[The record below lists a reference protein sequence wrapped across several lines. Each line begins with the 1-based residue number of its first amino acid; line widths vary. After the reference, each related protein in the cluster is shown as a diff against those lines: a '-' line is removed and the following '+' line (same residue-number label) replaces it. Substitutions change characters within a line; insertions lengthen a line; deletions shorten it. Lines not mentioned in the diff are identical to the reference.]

1 VELVGLLAFFQA
13 PLSPTTAFAS
23 DHFDLITALPTPAF
37 RFQPLQ
43 YPMWASG
50 KNWVSQHGCFRT
62 CALPSLLGFLA
73 GALIMNFWS
82 VRREDLVQH
91 HTQSASTYS
100 GYFRRHDNT
109 TAGDGQ
115 PSKELVLSHH
125 VKGAAGGATGTSSS
139 TTAVAPVADLPD
151 FLKDTAIIS
160 MASGD
165 VSGRQAIALFQS
177 LRNVGTRVPNLV
189 VLLARGGTGSANC
202 NDAAWKKRNN
212 RERVACHDKDTIAPE
227 ILSEEYIAT
236 LEKLGVQI
244 RVVDPVPRNKYT
256 HEIVGASAEGPQ

>member
-1 VELVGLLAFFQA
+1 
-13 PLSPTTAFAS
+13 
-23 DHFDLITALPTPAF
+23 
-37 RFQPLQ
+37 
-43 YPMWASG
+43 MWASG

-100 GYFRRHDNT
+100 GYFRRHDNAT
-109 TAGDGQ
+109 LGDGLS
-115 PSKELVLSHH
+115 SKDLVLSRH
-125 VKGAAGGATGTSSS
+125 VKGAAGAATSTDTSSS
-139 TTAVAPVADLPD
+139 TTAAAAVDELPEY
-151 FLKDTAIIS
+151 LKGTAIIS

-236 LEKLGVQI
+236 LEKLGVQV

-256 HEIVGASAEGPQ
+256 HEIVGASPEGPQ

>member
-1 VELVGLLAFFQA
+1 
-13 PLSPTTAFAS
+13 
-23 DHFDLITALPTPAF
+23 
-37 RFQPLQ
+37 
-43 YPMWASG
+43 
-50 KNWVSQHGCFRT
+50 
-62 CALPSLLGFLA
+62 
-73 GALIMNFWS
+73 
-82 VRREDLVQH
+82 
-91 HTQSASTYS
+91 
-100 GYFRRHDNT
+100 
-109 TAGDGQ
+109 
-115 PSKELVLSHH
+115 
-125 VKGAAGGATGTSSS
+125 VKGATGGTTSANTGSSIPS
-139 TTAVAPVADLPD
+139 VTAVDEVPE

-256 HEIVGASAEGPQ
+256 HEIVGASPEGPQ